1 MSDIKS
7 IIETMFNEA
16 KDEGEK
22 KCPNCGKN
30 PCVCKDTEEGCSK
43 GGGKKAKKE
52 GCSKSE
58 GCKES
63 TIVDDLFYR

>member
-1 MSDIKS
+1 MEVTAMSDIKS

-30 PCVCKDTEEGCSK
+30 PCVCKDNKDEGCC
-43 GGGKKAKKE
+43 GRRGVLVVGKA
-52 GCSKSE
+52 
-58 GCKES
+58 
-63 TIVDDLFYR
+63 TL

>member
-1 MSDIKS
+1 MNDIKS

-30 PCVCKDTEEGCSK
+30 PCVCKDNKEEGC
-43 GGGKKAKKE
+43 GGGKKDKTE
-52 GCSKSE
+52 
-58 GCKES
+58 CKES

>member
-1 MSDIKS
+1 MDNIKS

-16 KDEGEK
+16 SDEGEK

-30 PCVCKDTEEGCSK
+30 PCVCKDNKDEGCC
-43 GGGKKAKKE
+43 GGSKKE

-63 TIVDDLFYR
+63 AIIDDLFY